1 MITKVLIVDDEPL
14 FRDLLRRTLSSEP
27 TIEVTGTAGDA
38 ESAFRLIRETEPE
51 VVLMDIEL
59 PGGMDGIEASLEV
72 KKERPGIG
80 IVILS
85 AHSDRRYVTSL
96 PLGASRGWAYLLKQ
110 TVPDLAAVVRAIEG
124 SKAGMVVLDPAIV
137 ANLKPRQGSSVAKLT
152 PRHQDVLELLAQ
164 GYSNAAIAQKLTLSE
179 KSVETYINVIY
190 QALNVSNEPGTH
202 ARVKATLL
210 YLENSQ
216 NAQ

>member
-1 MITKVLIVDDEPL
+1 VITKVLIVDDEPL